1 MKKIIRQFILIT
13 MIIITTTKVHAI
25 DINSNNAIMYNLNDD
40 KIIYEKNSKEQ
51 VKIASLTKIMTA
63 ILTIEN
69 VNDIK
74 EKITMPIEAY
84 NGLNGYVTS
93 GIKPNETVTYEDL
106 LYGIMLPS
114 GADCAN
120 AVAILTTGSV
130 ENFVNKMNEKAKEL
144 NMNNTHFSNT
154 IGKDEENYSSV
165 EDVAALLKYALKNE
179 EFYKIFTTRNYT
191 TTNNIKFESTI
202 ITKSEKLKLN
212 TTNIKGSKTG
222 FTDEAGNCLAS
233 IAEINNIKYL
243 LVTVKASTQAPYQ
256 IIDAI
261 NLYDY
266 FSKNFS
272 YKKILNF
279 NQTLEKIKI
288 KNIIEEEYEIK
299 SNNDL
304 YLYLN
309 NEIKEENIKYEYV
322 GETTINK
329 KYKKGDQLGKINI
342 KYNNEILSVYDV
354 YLEKNIKDY
363 NYIIISSIIFIIIL
377 TILTIINKK
386 IKKKTV

>member
-222 FTDEAGNCLAS
+222 
-233 IAEINNIKYL
+233 YL
-243 LVTVKASTQAPYQ
+243 FP
-256 IIDAI
+256 
-261 NLYDY
+261 
-266 FSKNFS
+266 
-272 YKKILNF
+272 
-279 NQTLEKIKI
+279 E
-288 KNIIEEEYEIK
+288 
-299 SNNDL
+299 
-304 YLYLN
+304 
-309 NEIKEENIKYEYV
+309 
-322 GETTINK
+322 
-329 KYKKGDQLGKINI
+329 
-342 KYNNEILSVYDV
+342 
-354 YLEKNIKDY
+354 
-363 NYIIISSIIFIIIL
+363 
-377 TILTIINKK
+377 
-386 IKKKTV
+386 